1 MFLKTISFFVQLVF
15 VIQLIRTSATTMEN
29 VKLSLANLSAIVKK
43 DLLEKNAVS
52 YWKQFITMF
61 LFLFSFNAKF

>member
-1 MFLKTISFFVQLVF
+1 MFLQTISFFVQFVF
-15 VIQLIRTSATTMEN
+15 VIQVIRTSAKEMEN

-43 DLLEKNAVS
+43 DLLGTIAVS

-61 LFLFSFNAKF
+61 LFLFSFNAKL